1 MVNTQA
7 SQTADPKRV
16 ADVTLAAAI
25 RANADGVFI
34 EPDDEDDACYAITF
48 ERSNEVLT
56 TVQVDATL
64 GAAVIARLAYIAELD
79 LASASASSSR
89 LPVRSGTREAEVV
102 ITVRPGGAL
111 RADIMIVPR
120 GRNRTSSST
129 IPVAGPNPGDTIG
142 NYKVTEFLGEGGMG
156 TVYRCEHVALG
167 REYALKVLRS
177 KVVERDPTA
186 AQRFLREA
194 RTAARVRHP
203 NIVDVFDYGTLADGR
218 PYFVM
223 ELLEGESHGAQ
234 AIERFRREVSAS
246 AEIDHPGIVQVFD
259 AGVDADGSFYM
270 AMELL
275 EGESLADRVDRGA
288 LPPAEV
294 VTIARQLATALCAA
308 HDRGVIHADVTPS
321 NVLVVSAPAS
331 TEMHVKL
338 VDFGL
343 AELAGEAM
351 QDENPEFVLGTPA
364 YISPEQLRG
373 LAPTD
378 RSDQYGLGAV
388 IFELLVGHP
397 PYQHPDLR
405 TLCMMHI
412 TAPIPPVESPHG
424 PLPPKL
430 ADVVT
435 TCLQKTPQSRFP
447 GMRALIAALD
457 EIERVTDRRGWRRWL
472 SS

>member
-1 MVNTQA
+1 M
-7 SQTADPKRV
+7 
-16 ADVTLAAAI
+16 TLAAAI
-25 RANADGVFI
+25 RAKADAVYI
-34 EPDDEDDACYAITF
+34 EPDDEDYSAYAITF
-48 ERSNEVLT
+48 ERDNETLT
-56 TVQVDATL
+56 RVSLEAGVGT
-64 GAAVIARLAYIAELD
+64 AVIARLAFIAELD
-79 LASASASSSR
+79 LAAAHATSGVV
-89 LPVRSGTREAEVV
+89 PIRSGNREAEVV
-102 ITVRPGGAL
+102 ITIRPGANL
-111 RADIMIVPR
+111 RADVMLVQRQR
-120 GRNRTSSST
+120 GKTQPTVT
-129 IPVAGPNPGDTIG
+129 IGPDPGDTVG
-142 NYKVTEFLGEGGMG
+142 NYRVDEFLGEGGMG
-156 TVYRCEHVALG
+156 TVYRVEHVALG
-167 REYALKVLRS
+167 RTYALKVLRS
-177 KVVERDPTA
+177 KVVERDPTS

-203 NIVDVFDYGTLADGR
+203 NIVDVFDYGTLPDGR
-218 PYFVM
+218 PYFV
-223 ELLEGESHGAQ
+223 
-234 AIERFRREVSAS
+234 
-246 AEIDHPGIVQVFD
+246 
-259 AGVDADGSFYM
+259 
-270 AMELL
+270 MELL

-294 VTIARQLATALCAA
+294 VQIARQLATALGAA

-321 NVLVVSAPAS
+321 NVLVVGQGAAQNADI
-331 TEMHVKL
+331 HVKL

-343 AELAGEAM
+343 AELAGESM
-351 QDENPEFVLGTPA
+351 SEENPEFVLGTPA

-388 IFELLVGHP
+388 LFEMLTGHP

-412 TAPIPPVESPHG
+412 TSPIPMVESPHG

-435 TCLQKTPQSRFP
+435 TCLQKTPQARFP